1 MTKQNTITW
10 LLLMGLTVI
19 AGLVSISSINYMI
32 PIILLLAILKFI
44 GVTFSFMEIKK
55 ANLFWRVLIICYL
68 IIFFF
73 LTEILALLACDLC
86 VLKFERQFL
95 TFI

>member
-19 AGLVSISSINYMI
+19 AGLVSSASITYMV
-32 PIILLLAILKFI
+32 PLILLLAILKFI

-55 ANLFWRVLIICYL
+55 ANPFWRVLIICYL
-68 IIFFF
+68 IIFFSI
-73 LTEILALLACDLC
+73 ILALL
-86 VLKFERQFL
+86 
-95 TFI
+95 

>member
-1 MTKQNTITW
+1 MTTQNTLTW

-19 AGLVSISSINYMI
+19 AGLVSSASITYVV

-55 ANLFWRVLIICYL
+55 ANPFWRVLIICYL
-68 IIFFF
+68 IIFYSII
-73 LTEILALLACDLC
+73 LTLL
-86 VLKFERQFL
+86 
-95 TFI
+95 